1 MSLFDFL
8 FILLFTLLL
17 LLLLILLLLLLIP
30 LLILLLILPS
40 SVYFSTISAYF
51 SFCSFSRLFAL
62 YQFLSPSPSLP
73 PPFLLRRQSNGIPA
87 ALTHGRQIN
96 CTRKQIHPR
105 ASLPLQLRQVC
116 ITAPEFFLLIRR
128 RKKKENKN
136 VEWTPVYQVRM
147 NSQHEQPFARD
158 GAAQTHSQTGKAVI
172 LLPH

>member
-8 FILLFTLLL
+8 FILLFILLLLLLFILLLLLLFILLL
-17 LLLLILLLLLLIP
+17 LLLLIPLLILLYI

-40 SVYFSTISAYF
+40 SVYFSTVSTYF

-62 YQFLSPSPSLP
+62 YQFLSPSSSLP
-73 PPFLLRRQSNGIPA
+73 LPFLLRRQSNGIPA

-116 ITAPEFFLLIRR
+116 ITTPEFFLLIRR
-128 RKKKENKN
+128 RKKRKTK
-136 VEWTPVYQVRM
+136 T
-147 NSQHEQPFARD
+147 
-158 GAAQTHSQTGKAVI
+158 
-172 LLPH
+172 

>member
-128 RKKKENKN
+128 RKKGKQKRRVDASISGPN
-136 VEWTPVYQVRM
+136 
-147 NSQHEQPFARD
+147 EQS
-158 GAAQTHSQTGKAVI
+158 T
-172 LLPH
+172 